1 MLNEPIT
8 QGQFA
13 ELVGVTQQAI
23 SDLVNRGTLRRGDT
37 AGAWLISYCANLREQ
52 AAGRASTGDLD
63 LVQERAR
70 LAKEQADKV
79 AMGNAV
85 ERRELA
91 PVSLMEVI
99 LAKLG
104 RQIIGILEALP
115 VELKR
120 NCPHLT
126 ADDIKTIQAE
136 IIKARNYAAN
146 IELNLNILDDND
158 RTEEID

>member
-1 MLNEPIT
+1 MNEQIT

-13 ELVGVTQQAI
+13 DMVGVTQQAI
-23 SDLVNRGTLRRGDT
+23 SDQLSRGVLQRGDT
-37 AGAWLISYCANLREQ
+37 AAGWLRAYCRNLREQ
-52 AAGRASTGDLD
+52 AAGRASMGDLD

-79 AMGNAV
+79 AMANAV

-91 PVSLMEVI
+91 PVSLMEVT
-99 LAKLG
+99 LSKLG

-115 VELKR
+115 VNLKM

-126 ADDIKTIQAE
+126 TEDLALITAQ

-146 IELNLNILDDND
+146 IELQSDLSDDHD
-158 RTEEID
+158 GTEEFN